1 MDPRETIQPPAATD
15 QRPGRGGPEAVA
27 EEGAARQ
34 VERWALVAG
43 VTGTTANAL
52 LVALYTLALPGN
64 HDYDWTGPANDVVG
78 AVAALSMIPM
88 ATGVRDLLGSPG
100 RLPLLTRAVV
110 VGGTAS
116 AAASALLVTGVIDL
130 RGQLAV
136 WVPWF
141 AAVAAWQRSTA
152 RWGADT
158 GRLSRRL
165 NRASGV
171 IGAVAL
177 SGVATAGAAALL
189 PWGSPAQLVVGG
201 VAAAAGAGA
210 YLALPVWQLMLSRA
224 MTRRPI
230 GGVGRSEV
238 AR

>member
-1 MDPRETIQPPAATD
+1 MDPQETIQPPAVTE
-15 QRPGRGGPEAVA
+15 QRPGRGGPEALA
-27 EEGAARQ
+27 EEDAARR

-43 VTGTTANAL
+43 VTGTTANGL

-88 ATGVRDLLGSPG
+88 AIGVRDLLGSPG
-100 RLPLLTRAVV
+100 RLPLLTSAVA

-116 AAASALLVTGVIDL
+116 AAASALLVTGVVDL
-130 RGQLAV
+130 RAQLAV

-141 AAVAAWQRSTA
+141 AVVAAWQRSTA
-152 RWGADT
+152 HWGADT

-165 NRASGV
+165 SRASGV
-171 IGAVAL
+171 IGAAAL
-177 SGVATAGAAALL
+177 SGVATACAAALL

-210 YLALPVWQLMLSRA
+210 FFALPVWQLMLSRA
-224 MTRRPI
+224 MTRQPV
-230 GGVGRSEV
+230 GGGWLSEV